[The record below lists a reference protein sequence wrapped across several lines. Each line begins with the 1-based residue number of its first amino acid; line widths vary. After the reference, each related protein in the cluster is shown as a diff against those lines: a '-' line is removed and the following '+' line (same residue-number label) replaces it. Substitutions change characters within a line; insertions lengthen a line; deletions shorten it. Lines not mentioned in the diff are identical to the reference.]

1 MAQSTP
7 ASQNFVTI
15 KEIRDD
21 VVILRNGQYC
31 GLILTTSI
39 NLALKAQDEQQAIL
53 EQFQGFLNSLDFSVQ
68 IYAQSRRY
76 DVRPYLAYL
85 KTLEGAQH
93 NELMRVQLREYTE
106 FIRTFTEDVSI
117 MKKNFFVVVPYS
129 PAPISQGK
137 SFVPSAFQK
146 TDVNAADMQF
156 QTHRAQLEQR
166 VTTVASGL
174 GSMGIK
180 SARLGRDE
188 LVELFYHIYNPG
200 ELGSAPRS
208 GE

>member
-7 ASQNFVTI
+7 ASQTFVTI

-21 VVILRNGQYC
+21 VVILQNGQYC
-31 GLILTTSI
+31 GIVLTTSI
-39 NLALKAQDEQQAIL
+39 NLALKAQEEQQAIL
-53 EQFQGFLNSLDFSVQ
+53 EQFQGFLNSLDFSLQ

-76 DVRPYLAYL
+76 DVRPYLGYL
-85 KTLEGAQH
+85 KTLEGSQH

-106 FIRTFTEDVSI
+106 FIRTFTEDIAI
-117 MKKNFFVVVPYS
+117 MKKNFFVVIPYS

-137 SFVPSAFQK
+137 SFIPASFQK
-146 TDVNAADMQF
+146 GSADVADAQF
-156 QTHRAQLEQR
+156 QASRVQLEQR

-174 GSMGIK
+174 ASMGIK
-180 SARLGRDE
+180 SARLGRGE

-200 ELGSAPRS
+200 ELGGAPRS